1 MDLIVS
7 IKNDTTYTPELKN
20 VQLAGC
26 SWVPTQELSDD
37 QSIAGGRQIVG
48 MVTGTIP
55 FRGSLTVHYTWVKPG
70 PTGADVVL
78 EFEVTQLGPQHGVGF
93 NERVLPPNVLVNT
106 TSEAGKLDNVDV
118 VLLRVQE

>member
-7 IKNDTTYTPELKN
+7 ITNATTYTPELKN

-26 SWVPTQELSDD
+26 SWVPTQELKDD

-55 FRGSLTVHYTWVKPG
+55 FRGSITVHYTWVKPG
-70 PTGADVVL
+70 PGGADVVF
-78 EFEVTQLGPQHGVGF
+78 EFDVTKLGPQYGVGF

-106 TSEAGKLDNVDV
+106 TSDASKLDGVDV
-118 VLLRVQE
+118 VLLHVSE

>member
-1 MDLIVS
+1 
-7 IKNDTTYTPELKN
+7 